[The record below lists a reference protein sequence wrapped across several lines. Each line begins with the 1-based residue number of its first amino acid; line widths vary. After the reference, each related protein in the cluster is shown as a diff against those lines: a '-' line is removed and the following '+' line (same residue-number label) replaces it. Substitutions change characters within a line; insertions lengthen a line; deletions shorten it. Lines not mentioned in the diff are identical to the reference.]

1 MLSLIALAVALTQG
15 TPTNDLTVR
24 VDSARHVV
32 LLEYRIPSTT
42 AAHEG
47 HHQGH
52 EGHAAHVETLNRF
65 AWPVDGWIRGAR
77 VEVVGADGAQLS
89 QRRIHHVNL
98 INFQRRQLVHSGV
111 ERLWGAGQETDPVM
125 LPAGVGVP
133 VSAGTPMGLISAW
146 VPAELAGGSRILIA
160 IRWTPANTM
169 PRPVDVL
176 PVSFTVNFQEAATS
190 AYDLP
195 AGTSEQVLEFVMPV
209 SGRMLGA
216 GGHLHDH
223 GTAIRLEDAES
234 GEILVRLDTERDSA
248 GRLIKVPQRLFG
260 ISGRGKP
267 LERGKRYRVVA
278 TYDNPTGAVLA
289 GGGMASLAVGFVPDR
304 GERLPVADPRDPAVA
319 RDLAYLATLQRQ

>member
-1 MLSLIALAVALTQG
+1 MLPLIALAVALTQG
-15 TPTNDLTVR
+15 TPAGDLTVR

-32 LLEYRIPSTT
+32 LVEYRVPSIS
-42 AAHEG
+42 AARHG
-47 HHQGH
+47 HHPGDRGH
-52 EGHAAHVETLNRF
+52 SAHVETLSRF

-77 VEVVGADGAQLS
+77 VEVIGADGARLA
-89 QRRIHHVNL
+89 QRRLHHVNL
-98 INFQRRQLVHSGV
+98 INFHRRQLIHPGL

-133 VSAGTPMGLISAW
+133 VSSGTPLGLVAAW
-146 VPAELAGGSRILIA
+146 VPAELAGGSRILVA
-160 IRWTPANTM
+160 IRWSPSNTV

-195 AGTSEQVLEFVMPV
+195 AGASEQVLEFVMPIG
-209 SGRMLGA
+209 GRMLGV

-234 GEILVRLDTERDSA
+234 GEIIVRLDAVRDSV
-248 GRLIKVPQRLFG
+248 GRLIRVPQRLFG

-267 LERGKRYRVVA
+267 LERGRRYRVVA
-278 TYDNPTGAVLA
+278 TYDNPTGATLV
-289 GGGMASLAVGFVPDR
+289 GGGMASLGVGFVPDR

-319 RDLAYLATLQRQ
+319 RDLAYLDAMERR